1 MIRNLIA
8 IVREQG
14 GMILVNEVTTGL
26 GRTGK
31 WFGYQHYDINPDII
45 AIGKGVGNGYPVSVA
60 VLGEKMIR
68 ELEKKPFKYSQ
79 SHQNDPLGASVV
91 KEVVDYMEEAGLISG
106 SHKKGILFREKLEHL
121 LDGQILTEVRGRG
134 LMMAVDVC
142 DPETTERICSEL
154 LKKGFIVGNRGSH
167 IRIDPPLTIT
177 QLEFDLFME
186 AFEGIVHRIQL
197 K

>member
-1 MIRNLIA
+1 MIRNLIQ
-8 IVREQG
+8 IVREKG
-14 GMILVNEVTTGL
+14 GKILVNEVTTGM

-31 WFGYQHYDINPDII
+31 WFGYQHYDIHPDII

-60 VLGEKMIR
+60 VLSKEMSI
-68 ELEKKPFKYSQ
+68 ELETKPFKYSQ

-91 KEVVDYMEEAGLISG
+91 KAVIDQIEEAGLISRTRRNG
-106 SHKKGILFREKLEHL
+106 TRFLRQ
-121 LDGQILTEVRGRG
+121 LDQLVDGEIIKEVRGRG

-142 DPETTERICSEL
+142 NQEMTGQICKEL
-154 LKKGFIVGNRGSH
+154 IDQGFIVGNRGSF

-177 QLEFDLFME
+177 EKEFGDFIE
-186 AFEGIVHRIQL
+186 ALEGILHS